1 VAATAV
7 LACQLCRD
15 TSQHFL
21 TTPVNME
28 SDCGL
33 DLLQKALDV
42 AAGNQKVFLASRLMH
57 GSTEELMAVSKR
69 GI

>member
-1 VAATAV
+1 
-7 LACQLCRD
+7 
-15 TSQHFL
+15 
-21 TTPVNME
+21 ME

-57 GSTEELMAVSKR
+57 GSTEELIAVSKR